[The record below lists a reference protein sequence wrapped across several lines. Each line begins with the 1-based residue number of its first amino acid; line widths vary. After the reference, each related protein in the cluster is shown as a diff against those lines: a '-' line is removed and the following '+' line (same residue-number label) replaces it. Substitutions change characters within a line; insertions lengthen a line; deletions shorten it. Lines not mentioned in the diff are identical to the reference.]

1 MDHLR
6 GSERMNQETI
16 RRNHLNPEGNL
27 PVLHHYRQLVV
38 LALAII
44 AFTLPAQ
51 AQGPTPL
58 VTHSAEHW
66 ISVLQSATAG
76 HKDKVDACRQ
86 LAVIGTRDALPA
98 LVPLLGDEKL
108 SHMARYA
115 METMD
120 DPAVDEA
127 LREALGTVRG
137 QPLVG
142 VIASLGVRRDAQA
155 VGPLGR
161 LLSHSDAAVAQAAA
175 RALGSI
181 GNAAAVKALRA
192 AMPDADVANRLAIQ
206 EGMFRAAESMSAA
219 GQRRQAVALYDELRE
234 MTDAAH
240 QVRAGATRGAIL
252 ARGRQGV
259 PILREQLRSTDYV
272 VFAAAVRAAQEL
284 SGAAVTRALA
294 AELSQGT
301 DDNQILVIQTLGLR
315 GDTGAL
321 TELFKVAR
329 TASKPVRLAAVRALP
344 EFEHR
349 STVPVLVEI
358 MRDNDSEVAQAA
370 QESLAAIRAPAADR
384 AVVAMLD
391 SSVTSERLAAMDLV
405 TRRQMVSTLPKLIEA
420 ARDPNSNVRSA
431 ALRRAGELGGA
442 GEMPALIELLMQA
455 TEPQDRDAAEQALA
469 AVAGRA
475 EDPDEYAPKLIAPL
489 AKADPAQKSALVRV
503 LTVVGGPD
511 ALEAV
516 RGAVED
522 SNADVRATAIRSL
535 SAWKTADAAP
545 DLIALAKTTTN
556 PTERTLSLRG
566 YLGFAAQPEVSV
578 EQRLAMCREAAEI
591 VQQDD
596 EKRLLLGALGRI
608 RTMESLDLIAPY
620 LDDPATREEAS
631 AATVAVAEEVMKS
644 PEAKKHATR
653 LVDPLEKAA
662 EGTANAELAKRAR
675 AQLERAR
682 NP

>member
-1 MDHLR
+1 
-6 GSERMNQETI
+6 MNQKTI
-16 RRNHLNPEGNL
+16 RMNHLNLEGNQ
-27 PVLHHYRQLVV
+27 PVSHHHRYFAV
-38 LALAII
+38 LAFAIMVFI
-44 AFTLPAQ
+44 APAH

-58 VTHSAEHW
+58 VTHSADHW
-66 ISVLQSATAG
+66 IAILQSATAG

-115 METMD
+115 METMV

-127 LREALGTVRG
+127 LREALGKVQG

-142 VIASLGVRRDAQA
+142 VITSLGVRRDAQA

-192 AMPDADVANRLAIQ
+192 AMPDAAVANRLAIQ
-206 EGMFRAAESMSAA
+206 EAMFRAAELMSIA
-219 GQRRQAVALYDELRE
+219 GQRRQAVALYDELRD

-252 ARGRQGV
+252 TRGRQGV
-259 PILREQLRSTDYV
+259 AILREQLRSTDYV

-284 SGAAVTRALA
+284 PGAAVTRALA
-294 AELSQGT
+294 AELSQGA
-301 DDNQILVIQTLGLR
+301 DDNQVLLIQTLGLR

-329 TASKPVRLAAVRALP
+329 AASKPVRLAAVRALP
-344 EFEHR
+344 EFDHR

-358 MRDNDSEVAQAA
+358 MRDSDSEVAQAA
-370 QESLAAIRAPAADR
+370 QDSLAAIRTPAADR
-384 AVVAMLD
+384 AVVTMLD
-391 SSVTSERLAAMDLV
+391 SSVISERLAAMDLV
-405 TRRQMVSTLPKLIEA
+405 TRRRMVSSLPKLLEA
-420 ARDPNSNVRSA
+420 ARDPDSNVRSA
-431 ALRRAGELGGA
+431 ALRRTGELGGA
-442 GEMPALIELLMQA
+442 SEMEALIEILMEA
-455 TEPQDRDAAEQALA
+455 TPQDRDAAEQALA

-475 EDPDEYAPKLIAPL
+475 EDPDQYAPKLIVPL
-489 AKADPAQKSALVRV
+489 EKADPAQKSALIRV
-503 LTVVGGPD
+503 LTVVGGPE

-516 RGAVED
+516 RNAVED
-522 SNADVRATAIRSL
+522 AAAPVRATAIRSL
-535 SAWKTADAAP
+535 SSWKTADAAP
-545 DLIALAKTTTN
+545 DLIALARTTKN

-566 YLGFAAQPEVSV
+566 FLGFAAQPEMPVNR
-578 EQRLAMCREAAEI
+578 RLAMCREAAEI

-596 EKRLLLGALGRI
+596 EKRLLLGALGSI
-608 RTMESLDLIAPY
+608 RTMESLELIAPY

-631 AATVAVAEEVMKS
+631 AATVAVAEVVMKS
-644 PEAKKHATR
+644 PEAKRNASR
-653 LVDPLEKAA
+653 LIEPLQKAA
-662 EGTANAELAKRAR
+662 EATANAELAKRAR
-675 AQLERAR
+675 GLLEQAQKQ
-682 NP
+682 